1 MEFICPAVAEVKWF
15 SKSCP
20 FQHCSSKADLWLRL
34 RFTPFF
40 SFLPPPSFSLSAG
53 HQAPYV
59 RAEMSFT
66 LPPFT
71 TVFLFSSPLLFP
83 PSPLPSLPFAEAT
96 GLSECEQ
103 LFLTRSIFFFFYLRF
118 PRINSPVAHPTQPI
132 NFFPPCPMPALVVFE
147 GKKKK
152 KKKSQLESLV
162 TSIER
167 ASSPATHPPAP
178 SPPYLGS
185 ASSFWLG
192 HLTTAITLY
201 DFI

>member
-1 MEFICPAVAEVKWF
+1 MWELKCH
-15 SKSCP
+15 S
-20 FQHCSSKADLWLRL
+20 H
-34 RFTPFF
+34 
-40 SFLPPPSFSLSAG
+40 FLPSPLSSFSHLLSFSL
-53 HQAPYV
+53 
-59 RAEMSFT
+59 
-66 LPPFT
+66 LPPSRPSRLQRRQGYQN
-71 TVFLFSSPLLFP
+71 VSSCFLPD
-83 PSPLPSLPFAEAT
+83 PF
-96 GLSECEQ
+96 
-103 LFLTRSIFFFFYLRF
+103 FFFFYLRF

>member
-1 MEFICPAVAEVKWF
+1 MTKITIH
-15 SKSCP
+15 SI
-20 FQHCSSKADLWLRL
+20 LL
-34 RFTPFF
+34 
-40 SFLPPPSFSLSAG
+40 LPPSSLLLPVSWTPGSICESWNVIHTSSLHHCLPFLISSPFPSF
-53 HQAPYV
+53 
-59 RAEMSFT
+59 
-66 LPPFT
+66 PP
-71 TVFLFSSPLLFP
+71 PIP
-83 PSPLPSLPFAEAT
+83 PVCRGDRVIRMWAVVSYPIHF
-96 GLSECEQ
+96 
-103 LFLTRSIFFFFYLRF
+103 FFFFYLRF

-178 SPPYLGS
+178 SPRYLGS